1 VTARVA
7 AMYRHPIKAIG
18 REVVAEVELIA
29 GQTLPGD
36 RRFAVAHEAA
46 KLAEGEW
53 NRCVNFIRG
62 ASSPKLMAVTLRTE
76 GDKLHLSHPD
86 RPDLTITPIFDGPAL
101 VDWVRPLVDA
111 GRAAPTHLVPAPADR
126 GLTDTSAPTI
136 SLASLASHEAV
147 AAKAA
152 HPFQLHRWRCNLFL
166 DGLKPWEEF
175 DWVGKVLRIGEA
187 EARVANRIDRCMA
200 TTVNTDTGFRDVP
213 TLDIL
218 EDYGHQDFS
227 VGLIVTKGGKLR
239 IGDEVS
245 PL

>member
-1 VTARVA
+1 MA
-7 AMYRHPIKAIG
+7 AIYRHPIKAIS
-18 REVVAEVELIA
+18 REEVTEVDLIA

-36 RRFAVAHEAA
+36 RRFGVAHEAA
-46 KLAEGEW
+46 KLVDGDW

-62 ASSPKLMAVTLRTE
+62 ASSPQLMAVSLRTE

-86 RPDLTITPIFDGPAL
+86 RPDLSIDPTTDGPAL
-101 VDWVRPLVDA
+101 IEWVRPLVDA
-111 GRAAPTHLVPAPADR
+111 GRADPTQLVPAPAER
-126 GLTDTSAPTI
+126 GLTDTMAPTI
-136 SLASLASHEAV
+136 TMASLASHDAV

-152 HPFQLHRWRCNLFL
+152 HPFQIHRWRCNIFL

-175 DWVGKVLRIGEA
+175 DWVGKIVQIGEA
-187 EARVANRIDRCMA
+187 EARVAQRIDRCMA
-200 TTVNTDTGFRDVP
+200 TTVNTDTGVRDVP

-239 IGDEVS
+239 IGDEVTIK
-245 PL
+245 